1 MCSSCDRSPSAWSF
15 PSEGLAKELQ
25 ESSEKILFV
34 VATTERRGGRAGTDA
49 LCPGGEGA
57 RLNLRVVR
65 DPEARRL
72 GDTAPAQGLVLPVCP
87 PWGPAE
93 PSREAEAAHTAAE
106 GAESN
111 TMEGDPGSVV

>member
-1 MCSSCDRSPSAWSF
+1 MRKYC
-15 PSEGLAKELQ
+15 LLLLQ
-25 ESSEKILFV
+25 QK
-34 VATTERRGGRAGTDA
+34 GGAAGRGTDA

-57 RLNLRVVR
+57 RVNLRVVR
-65 DPEARRL
+65 DPEERRL

-87 PWGPAE
+87 PWGSAE

-111 TMEGDPGSVV
+111 TMEGVPGSVV